1 VIIKDS
7 TVETATTVS
16 QLTLQALEQIVERGK
31 DAFIEMGKALAKI
44 HERKLYKETHK
55 TWEAYLKE
63 RWNFSRQHA
72 HRLLQAKKVAE
83 MSPVVGD
90 KPRTEREAR
99 KRLGE
104 KRSKRKQLAKAA
116 QPSKPAQPSIVIE
129 DLDLEVEFTAST
141 ERVELWAAEF
151 AQEDYLRLVRRVTT
165 YTGELLS
172 EAGYTDDQRAK
183 AEVTA

>member
-1 VIIKDS
+1 MCSENRRLAKQVVTQTQRCEAS
-7 TVETATTVS
+7 RAAELVHHLP
-16 QLTLQALEQIVERGK
+16 QH
-31 DAFIEMGKALAKI
+31 ALAD
-44 HERKLYKETHK
+44 
-55 TWEAYLKE
+55 
-63 RWNFSRQHA
+63 
-72 HRLLQAKKVAE
+72 VAQDL
-83 MSPVVGD
+83 VGNRAGPAGVA
-90 KPRTEREAR
+90 PREDR

-129 DLDLEVEFTAST
+129 DLDLEVEFTAIT

-172 EAGYTDDQRAK
+172 EAGYTDDQPAE